1 MNVFDDEM
9 GPLTDQ
15 ETARYLVMMAEA
27 GCTPA
32 EALAGLP
39 VLGPWVN

>member
-9 GPLTDQ
+9 GPLEDQ
-15 ETARYLVMMAEA
+15 ETAAWLVMMAEA

-32 EALAGLP
+32 EAIAGVGRLREP
-39 VLGPWVN
+39 VN